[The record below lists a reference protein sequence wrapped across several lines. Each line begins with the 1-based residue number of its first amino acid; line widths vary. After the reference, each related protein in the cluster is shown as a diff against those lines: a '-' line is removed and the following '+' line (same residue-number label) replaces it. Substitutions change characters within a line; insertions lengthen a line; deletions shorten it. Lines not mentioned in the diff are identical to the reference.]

1 MVSLTVRYA
10 LSAMTV
16 VARRDPEVVPVSDL
30 ARELDLPPNYL
41 AKTLDRLRS
50 AGMVEGVRGRSGGF
64 RLLRSPADV
73 TLADIARIFDD
84 DGPRG
89 QCLMGREACA
99 DVGGC
104 PLHAAWKAASSP
116 AYAFLEEHT
125 LADAAASP
133 ASWPPAARIT
143 DGESAA

>member
-1 MVSLTVRYA
+1 MLPLTVRYA

-16 VARRDPEVVPVSDL
+16 LARRAPELVPVPDL

-50 AGMVEGVRGRSGGF
+50 AGIVEGVRGRSGGF
-64 RLLRSPADV
+64 RLLPPPGDV
-73 TLADIARIFDD
+73 TLADIARVFDA

-89 QCLMGREACA
+89 QCLMGRGACA

-104 PLHAAWKAASSP
+104 PLHADWKAASGP

-143 DGESAA
+143 DEGAAA